1 MGTWVGGDGGLIG
14 GGQTY
19 EFKKIVLTPSS
30 IKGCTEC
37 RSLFCDVR
45 KGKEGGLEGGDKGLI
60 GGGSNLYVKKEKGLL
75 KPRINN
81 VHFWG

>member
-1 MGTWVGGDGGLIG
+1 MGGWRWRLIG

-19 EFKKIVLTPSS
+19 EFEKIVLTPSN

-37 RSLFCDVR
+37 RSLFRDVR
-45 KGKEGGLEGGDKGLI
+45 MERGW
-60 GGGSNLYVKKEKGLL
+60 GGGSNLYVKKDKGLL
-75 KPRINN
+75 KQRINN